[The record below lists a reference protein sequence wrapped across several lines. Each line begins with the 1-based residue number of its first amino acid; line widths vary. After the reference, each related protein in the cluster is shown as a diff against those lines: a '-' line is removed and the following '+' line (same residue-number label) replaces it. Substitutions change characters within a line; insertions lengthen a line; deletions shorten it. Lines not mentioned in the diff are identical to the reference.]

1 MPLGIA
7 LCGTQLKTLESTWF
21 LLAFAGGAQLAS
33 AGAITHRPTEF
44 GKLTEAINTA
54 MSQSIATN
62 ITYLMP
68 AWLLDR
74 LSQSVVS
81 APLR

>member
-1 MPLGIA
+1 MPYAHDTHGIMVQA
-7 LCGTQLKTLESTWF
+7 VAPDIGT
-21 LLAFAGGAQLAS
+21 GANRHEQLAS